1 MLMHSTIWRS
11 GSLRSIPGLRSNW
24 SGQPINWFSPSA
36 KVVRIDGPHDEPHR
50 AHRSRP
56 QAQREFIAHAIA
68 LRRIFALHRSRRGS
82 PVEWSIGSPA
92 VLTDGLDE
100 LVALGVEQLGA
111 KATDIERFVAD
122 LSVGILPDP
131 EAIARARRDA
141 EDMVTGLEAMRTVL
155 ERQAQEQES

>member
-1 MLMHSTIWRS
+1 M
-11 GSLRSIPGLRSNW
+11 
-24 SGQPINWFSPSA
+24 
-36 KVVRIDGPHDEPHR
+36 
-50 AHRSRP
+50 
-56 QAQREFIAHAIA
+56 
-68 LRRIFALHRSRRGS
+68 
-82 PVEWSIGSPA
+82 
-92 VLTDGLDE
+92 LTDGLDE